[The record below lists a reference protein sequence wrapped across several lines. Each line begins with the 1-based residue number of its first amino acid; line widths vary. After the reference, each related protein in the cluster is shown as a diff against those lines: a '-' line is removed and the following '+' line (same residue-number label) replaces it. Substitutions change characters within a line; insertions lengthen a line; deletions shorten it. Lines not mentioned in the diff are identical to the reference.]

1 MTQIARPTE
10 SSLRDA
16 LRDVIDPELG
26 INVVELGM
34 VGPIT
39 VDDDSVV
46 VHMRLTSM
54 SCPFWEL
61 FVEQVKAAV
70 GAVDGTGDVRVLFD
84 RSEPWSP
91 ALMTDGARRELERV
105 GLMPPAYRRGREQ
118 PDRDELLQIVAGVLG
133 SPHRSPHS
141 PPG

>member
-1 MTQIARPTE
+1 MTKPPAPTE
-10 SSLRDA
+10 ANVRDA
-16 LRDVIDPELG
+16 LREVLDPELA

-34 VGPIT
+34 VGPIA
-39 VDDDSVV
+39 VHDESVV

-70 GAVDGTGDVRVLFD
+70 GSLGVGDVRVMFD

-91 ALMTDGARRELERV
+91 ELMTDDARRELERV
-105 GLMPPAYRRGREQ
+105 GLMPPTYRRGEPQ
-118 PDRDELLQIVAGVLG
+118 PDRDELLQIVSGVLG
-133 SPHRSPHS
+133 TPLRDRQAPT
-141 PPG
+141 G